1 MISII
6 PIFFVNNINSS
17 CIFRRGWY
25 NDSVSSGGGTVYTTD
40 LKSVGASLTSS
51 NLVWRIWVGSSVEEQ
66 CPFKALV
73 VGSNPTRPISRF
85 IESLYHAIESFRKD
99 FCWWVVFFHLLWW
112 MYELQR
118 CTKYRA
124 CCN

>member
-17 CIFRRGWY
+17 CMFRRGWY

-51 NLVWRIWVGSSVEEQ
+51 NLVWRIWIYLE
-66 CPFKALV
+66 
-73 VGSNPTRPISRF
+73 TRYNMEFVFYIMSFIAFVIMPIYGIIKLQK
-85 IESLYHAIESFRKD
+85 IES
-99 FCWWVVFFHLLWW
+99 HL
-112 MYELQR
+112 
-118 CTKYRA
+118 KGK
-124 CCN
+124 